1 MKAPADGLHFHSSG
15 NIQEKGKKKKER
27 NASDDYAGAAIGA
40 SILWEKSERGEV
52 KFKRESARWFN
63 TEQGKTGP
71 GRQRSKTEW
80 WLGKGQQNIFDDDDK
95 NTLVDCVVFKL
106 LG

>member
-1 MKAPADGLHFHSSG
+1 MVFIFTVLETFRK
-15 NIQEKGKKKKER
+15 KVKKKKER